1 MKILCVIDNLGA
13 GGAQRQIVELA
24 IGFKERGCCVEF
36 LTYLHRSFYLSVLEK
51 KGISVVCIDEP
62 NYLKRLF
69 RMRRLIRYGRYDA
82 VLSFLEA
89 SNFICQFAGLPFRK
103 WKLVV
108 GERSANPEIIHS
120 YKRKFYRWFHLLADY
135 VVANSHANI
144 TYVRTTNSLLHESKC
159 QVVYNIVDLNKF
171 RPIEPVKQHLN
182 GTFKL
187 LIPARM
193 RIEKNVYRLIE
204 ALQLIPE
211 EDRKRLKIL
220 WYGMY
225 PDEEHRNSLL
235 QDVMKLVKEHR
246 LESNLSFHEVTHD
259 IDKVMLQANAV
270 GLFSTYEGFPNA
282 ICEAMAC
289 AKPVICSNVSDM
301 KSFLAHSPN
310 LLCDPQD
317 VYSIKEALCS
327 LLRMDAVELEALGI
341 QNRAIAVQNFEK
353 DRIVERYLLL
363 LGAL

>member
-1 MKILCVIDNLGA
+1 
-13 GGAQRQIVELA
+13 
-24 IGFKERGCCVEF
+24 
-36 LTYLHRSFYLSVLEK
+36 
-51 KGISVVCIDEP
+51 
-62 NYLKRLF
+62 
-69 RMRRLIRYGRYDA
+69 
-82 VLSFLEA
+82 
-89 SNFICQFAGLPFRK
+89 
-103 WKLVV
+103 
-108 GERSANPEIIHS
+108 
-120 YKRKFYRWFHLLADY
+120 
-135 VVANSHANI
+135 
-144 TYVRTTNSLLHESKC
+144 
-159 QVVYNIVDLNKF
+159 
-171 RPIEPVKQHLN
+171 
-182 GTFKL
+182 
-187 LIPARM
+187 
-193 RIEKNVYRLIE
+193 
-204 ALQLIPE
+204 
-211 EDRKRLKIL
+211 
-220 WYGMY
+220 MY